1 MDKSKSH
8 NKVINVLWLI
18 IWTLLIVSFLVMGKQ
33 LGNWTCIETAP
44 EVAEFY
50 YGFLW
55 PEVAGSLGVCMLVV
69 LGALAGIWIFSLVN
83 LSLENKERENILT
96 KNLTYMVLAVAL
108 VAYMIFS
115 LVGFRAYSLWF
126 ILYGVVVVMAVVC
139 VILNNKAYKKLNKT
153 MNEEMDD
160 ASWKAVGT
168 KCNILLGVILVCV
181 FSFSVDYKYGYTAA
195 DEYYTEVNAER
206 IEFFYEHAIGIE
218 TNKPI
223 VCVEFVNL
231 FGQSGR
237 QYTVEELDKEYLNYV
252 TGEGNWSM
260 LWQFCQDSMAIEL
273 SNQRAYDT
281 YNPWCY
287 GGSIGIGTESELL
300 EYYFGEEPDDD
311 DQDWPEYAAKA
322 DDKFRD
328 FTYFATC
335 VDDKLKQK
343 GLTLS
348 QKGDRWSMNRG
359 DFHDEYGYLGVDI
372 QSATAEE
379 VYAVCKEVAA
389 EINEEPIYVD
399 SINIE
404 MNVSLDQATRDVVVT
419 ELNGYEVIDVG
430 WKMYEGT
437 GYQGR
442 QEWLY
447 DSYGVIEAGKEY
459 KAIICVKVPVWVYF
473 KPDTVIT
480 VTGLNYDK
488 LELSKDVSKD
498 DNEWKIEVS
507 FKLED

>member
-1 MDKSKSH
+1 MDKSKAH
-8 NKVINVLWLI
+8 NTVINVLWII
-18 IWTLLIVSFLVMGKQ
+18 IWTLLVASFLIMGKQ
-33 LGNWTCIETAP
+33 FEHWKCIEAAP
-44 EVAEFY
+44 EIAEFY

-55 PEVAGSLGVCMLVV
+55 PEVVGSLAVGMAIILGV
-69 LGALAGIWIFSLVN
+69 LAGIWIFSLLDVK
-83 LSLENKERENILT
+83 LKAIESESILT
-96 KNLTYMVLAVAL
+96 KNLTYMALAVAL

-115 LVGFRAYSLWF
+115 LVGLRAYSLWF
-126 ILYGVVVVMAVVC
+126 VLYGIAVVMAVVC
-139 VILNNKAYKKLNKT
+139 TILNYRAYKKLGKT
-153 MNEEMDD
+153 MYEEIDD
-160 ASWKAVGT
+160 ASWKAAGT
-168 KCNILLGVILVCV
+168 KCNILLVVVIVCI
-181 FSFSVDYKYGYTAA
+181 FAFSVDYKYGHDLA
-195 DEYYTEVNAER
+195 DVCYTEVNAER

-231 FGQSGR
+231 LGQSGR

-252 TGEGNWSM
+252 NGTGSWSR
-260 LWQFCQDSMAIEL
+260 LWQFCQDSMDIEL

-287 GGSIGIGTESELL
+287 DESIGIGTDSELL
-300 EYYFGEEPDDD
+300 EYYFGEAPDDED
-311 DQDWPEYAAKA
+311 DDWPVYAAKA

-328 FTYFATC
+328 FTFFATC

-348 QKGDRWSMNRG
+348 QKGDRWNMDRG

-379 VYAVCKEVAA
+379 VYAACKEIAA
-389 EINEEPIYVD
+389 EINAEPTYVD
-399 SINIE
+399 SINID
-404 MNVSLDQATRDVVVT
+404 MNVSVDQATRDVVIT

-430 WKMYEGT
+430 WKIYEGV

-442 QEWLY
+442 ENWLY

-473 KPDTVIT
+473 KPDTAIT
-480 VTGLNYDK
+480 VTGLDYGK
-488 LELSKDVSKD
+488 LELSKDMSKD